1 MTKSLSKETTC
12 CFNRASPSNK
22 DGFELSSDCGPAMT
36 DNFIAFF
43 YRERLL
49 VAVVSMLIVASGILA
64 LARLNVDAF
73 PDVTPVQVEIDTDAQ
88 GLAPQEVEQLIT
100 FPIENVM
107 NGLSGVVRV
116 LSISKFGLSVV
127 TVYFRDD
134 IDIYFAR
141 QQVFEQLSLAKDR
154 IPAGFEPTMGPITT
168 GTGQIYLY
176 EIVGR
181 GKSNQELRTIQ
192 DWIVKL
198 QLRTVSGVAD
208 VLSFGGE
215 VKQYQVIVDQQ
226 ALVNYNIP
234 LKQLFSTIQANNQNT
249 GANFIEH
256 GDDQYIVRGLG
267 LVKDVEDIKNMVL
280 DSRSGTPIRVSD
292 VARVEIGNEIR
303 QGAVTQDG
311 RGEVVTGIVLKRI
324 NENTKQVIERIKE
337 KVAEINKALPEGVS
351 IVDYYDQSE
360 LVDNSIHTVVESL
373 IEGEALVLV
382 ILVLLLGDFRSS
394 LITAAAIPFCML
406 VAFILMWYSGLSA
419 NLTSLGGLAI
429 SIGMMVDATVVMVE
443 NIYRHL
449 EEHSEHSTREAILV
463 AAQEI
468 GRPMFFAILIII
480 AVFLPVFT
488 LQGIEGKLFKPLA
501 YAVTFSMIGSMLM
514 ALCIA
519 PMLCALWLRLKK
531 GEVRTN
537 PIIGFFKAIY
547 VPVLKWT
554 IDHRYVTLLVAAALI
569 AWSVAEGFILGS
581 EFLPTI
587 DEGNMLVRAT
597 MPASISLSRAIE
609 VSSQIEKSLREFPE
623 VETVV
628 AKIGRAELGGDPES
642 VSNDELY
649 VRLKRKGE
657 WTTATTK
664 DELVD
669 AMRQRV
675 EGFPGVRF
683 NFSQVIQTRNDELIS
698 GINAQIA
705 VKVFGEDQDTLRK
718 LAEGI
723 RDAISRVG
731 GVEDLAVEQSAGEEH
746 LEIVLDR
753 DKLARYG
760 LNITDVL
767 DVAKIAIGGDE
778 ATDVL
783 EGQRRF
789 AIFVRLN
796 ETFRNQVEKLNDIL
810 VAAPVGGR
818 IPLGQL
824 ATFRLSTGDSVV
836 SRENSLRRVVVMCN
850 VKGRDIGSF
859 VHEAQAIV
867 ARDVQTPPGYFI
879 TWGGQFENEQQ
890 AVRRLLIAIPISLLL
905 VFVLIYAC
913 FNSLR
918 NTLTIIFNI
927 PIALVGSTTFLLISG
942 FPLSVP
948 AIVGF
953 IAVFGIAVQN
963 GMVMVSYINKLR
975 NLGMDLHDAV
985 ITGASVRLRAELLS
999 ALIGSIS
1006 LIPFIIS
1013 SGTGAEIEKPLAIV
1027 VVGGLVT
1034 RPIKIVILPMVYEW
1048 VERRAARRAESA
1060 TE

>member
-1 MTKSLSKETTC
+1 
-12 CFNRASPSNK
+12 
-22 DGFELSSDCGPAMT
+22 MT

-49 VAVVSMLIVASGILA
+49 VVVVSLLIMAGGILA
-64 LARLNVDAF
+64 LSRLNVDAF
-73 PDVTPVQVEIDTDAQ
+73 PDVTPVQVEIDTEGQ

-107 NGLSGVVRV
+107 NGIPGVVRV
-116 LSISKFGLSVV
+116 QSISKFGLSVV

-134 IDIYFAR
+134 VDVYFAR
-141 QQVFEQLSLAKDR
+141 QQVFERLSLAKDR
-154 IPAGFEPTMGPITT
+154 IPAGFEPGMGPITT
-168 GTGQIYLY
+168 GTGQVYLY
-176 EIVGR
+176 QIVGR
-181 GKSNQELRTIQ
+181 GKSTQDLRTIQ

-198 QLRTVSGVAD
+198 QLRTVPGVAD
-208 VLSFGGE
+208 VLSFGGD
-215 VKQYQVIVDQQ
+215 VKQYHVIVDQQ

-234 LKQLFSTIQANNQNT
+234 IKSLFEAIQNNNQNT

-256 GDDQYIVRGLG
+256 GDEQYVVRGLG
-267 LVKDVEDIKNMVL
+267 LVKDIEDIKNIVL
-280 DSRSGTPIRVSD
+280 ESRGGSPIRVGD
-292 VARVEIGNEIR
+292 VAQVEVGNELR
-303 QGAVTQDG
+303 QGAVTKDG
-311 RGEVVTGIVLKRI
+311 QGEVVTGIVLKRI
-324 NENTKQVIERIKE
+324 NENTKEVIERIKE
-337 KVAEINKALPEGVS
+337 KVVEINKALPEGVS

-360 LVDNSIHTVVESL
+360 LVDNSIHTVVKSL
-373 IEGEALVLV
+373 IEGEVLVLL
-382 ILVLLLGDFRSS
+382 ILLLLLGDFRGS

-449 EEHSEHSTREAILV
+449 EEHREHSMREAILV

-468 GRPMFFAILIII
+468 GRPMFFAILIVI

-488 LQGIEGKLFKPLA
+488 LQGVEGKLFKPLA

-519 PMLCALWLRLKK
+519 PMLCALWLKLKK

-537 PIIGFFKAIY
+537 PIIGFFKGIY

-554 IDHRYVTLLVAAALI
+554 IAHRYLTLILAGLLLV
-569 AWSVAEGFILGS
+569 WSVADVFILGS

-597 MPASISLSRAIE
+597 MPASISLPRAIE
-609 VSSQIEKSLREFPE
+609 ISTQIEKSLREFPE
-623 VETVV
+623 VETIV

-642 VSNDELY
+642 VSNDEMY
-649 VRLKRKGE
+649 VRLKPKE
-657 WTTATTK
+657 QWTTAKTK

-669 AMRQRV
+669 AMRRRV
-675 EGFPGVRF
+675 EGFPGVEF
-683 NFSQVIQTRNDELIS
+683 NFSQVIQTRNDELLS

-705 VKVFGEDQDTLRK
+705 VKVFGEDRDTLAK
-718 LAEGI
+718 VAEGI
-723 RDAISRVG
+723 REAMSHVRG
-731 GVEDLAVEQSAGEEH
+731 AKDLAVEQVAGEEH
-746 LEIVLDR
+746 LEIALDR

-760 LNITDVL
+760 LNIADVL
-767 DVAKIAIGGDE
+767 EVAKIAIGGDE

-783 EGQRRF
+783 EGQRHF
-789 AIFVRLN
+789 AIFVRLKADY
-796 ETFRNQVEKLNDIL
+796 RNQVEKLNDIL
-810 VAAPVGGR
+810 IAAPVGGS

-824 ATFRLSTGDSVV
+824 ATFRLSSGDAVV
-836 SRENSLRRVVVMCN
+836 SRENALRRVVVKCN
-850 VKGRDIGSF
+850 VTGRDIGGF
-859 VHEAQAIV
+859 VRDAQAAV
-867 ARDVQTPPGYFI
+867 AAHVKTPPGYFI
-879 TWGGQFENEQQ
+879 TWGGQFENAQQ
-890 AVRRLLIAIPISLLL
+890 ATRRLLIAIPISLLL

-913 FNSLR
+913 FSSLR

-975 NLGMDLHDAV
+975 AKGMELEEAV

-1034 RPIKIVILPMVYEW
+1034 RPIKIVMLPMVYEW
-1048 VERRAARRAESA
+1048 VERRAERRAARREA
-1060 TE
+1060 TL

>member
-1 MTKSLSKETTC
+1 
-12 CFNRASPSNK
+12 
-22 DGFELSSDCGPAMT
+22 MT

-49 VAVVSMLIVASGILA
+49 VAVVSMLIMAGGILA
-64 LARLNVDAF
+64 LRRLNVDAF
-73 PDVTPVQVEIDTDAQ
+73 PDVTPVQVEIDTDSQ

-100 FPIENVM
+100 FPIENEM
-107 NGLSGVVRV
+107 NGISGVTRV
-116 LSISKFGLSVV
+116 ESISKFGLSVV
-127 TVYFRDD
+127 TVYFSDD
-134 IDIYFAR
+134 TDIYFAR
-141 QQVFEQLSLAKDR
+141 QQVFERLSDAKAH
-154 IPAGFEPTMGPITT
+154 IPAGFEPQMGPITT

-176 EIVGR
+176 QIVGR
-181 GKSNQELRTIQ
+181 GKSNQELRTLQ
-192 DWIVKL
+192 DWVIKL
-198 QLRTVSGVAD
+198 QLRTVPGVAD
-208 VLSFGGE
+208 VLDFGGD
-215 VKQYQVIVDQQ
+215 VKQYHVIVDQP

-234 LKQLFSTIQANNQNT
+234 LKSLFEAIQNNNQNT

-256 GDDQYIVRGLG
+256 GDEQYVVRGIG
-267 LVKDVEDIKNMVL
+267 LVKDVADIKNIVL
-280 DSRSGTPIRVSD
+280 DSRGGTPIRVGD
-292 VARVEIGNEIR
+292 VAKVEIGSELR
-303 QGAVTQDG
+303 QGSVTKDG
-311 RGEVVTGIVLKRI
+311 QGEVVTGIVLKRI

-337 KVAEINKALPEGVS
+337 KVAEINRALPEGVQ
-351 IVDYYDQSE
+351 IVDFYDQAE

-373 IEGEALVLV
+373 IEGEALVLL
-382 ILVLLLGDFRSS
+382 ILLLLLGDFRSS

-419 NLTSLGGLAI
+419 NLMSLGGLAI

-449 EEHSEHSTREAILV
+449 EEHREHSTREAILV

-468 GRPMFFAILIII
+468 GRPMFFAILIVI

-501 YAVTFSMIGSMLM
+501 YAVTFAMIGSMLM

-531 GEVRTN
+531 GKVRTN
-537 PIIGFFKAIY
+537 PIIGFFKGIY
-547 VPVLKWT
+547 VPVLKWA
-554 IDHRYVTLLVAAALI
+554 IRHRYIALTIALALLV
-569 AWSVAEGFILGS
+569 WTGVDFYILGS

-597 MPASISLSRAIE
+597 MPASISLTRAMD
-609 VSSQIEKSLREFPE
+609 VSSQIEKKLREFPE

-628 AKIGRAELGGDPES
+628 AKIGRADLGGDPES

-649 VRLKRKGE
+649 VRLKPKSQ
-657 WTTATTK
+657 WTTAKTK

-669 AMRQRV
+669 AMRHRV
-675 EGFPGVRF
+675 EGFPGVQF

-705 VKVFGEDQDTLRK
+705 VKIFGEDQETLHK
-718 LAEGI
+718 VGEEI
-723 RDAISRVG
+723 RDAMSHAR
-731 GVEDLAVEQSAGEEH
+731 GVEDLAVEQVAGEEH
-746 LEIVLDR
+746 LEIELDR
-753 DKLARYG
+753 DKIARYG
-760 LNITDVL
+760 LNIADVL
-767 DVAKIAIGGDE
+767 EVAKIAIGGDD

-789 AIFVRLN
+789 AIFVRLK
-796 ETFRNQVEKLNDIL
+796 EDYRNQVEKLNDIL
-810 VAAPVGGR
+810 ISAPVGGR
-818 IPLGQL
+818 IPLGQV
-824 ATFRLSTGDSVV
+824 ATLKLSSGASVID
-836 SRENSLRRVVVMCN
+836 RENSLRRVVVKCN
-850 VKGRDIGSF
+850 VKGRDIGGF
-859 VHEAQAIV
+859 VHDAQALV
-867 ARDVQTPPGYFI
+867 AAQVKLPPGYFI
-879 TWGGQFENEQQ
+879 TWGGQFENAQQ
-890 AVRRLLIAIPISLLL
+890 AVRRLLIAIPIALLL

-913 FNSLR
+913 FGSLR

-927 PIALVGSTTFLLISG
+927 PIAMVGSTAFLLISG

-975 NLGMDLHDAV
+975 NRGLELHEAV
-985 ITGASVRLRAELLS
+985 ITGATVRLRAELLS

-1048 VERRAARRAESA
+1048 VERRAARRTAA
-1060 TE
+1060 TVP

>member
-1 MTKSLSKETTC
+1 
-12 CFNRASPSNK
+12 
-22 DGFELSSDCGPAMT
+22 MT

-43 YRERLL
+43 YRERLVVT
-49 VAVVSMLIVASGILA
+49 VASILIVAGGIFA
-64 LARLNVDAF
+64 LYKLNVDAF
-73 PDVTPVQVEIDTDAQ
+73 PDVTPVQVEIDTEAE
-88 GLAPQEVEQLIT
+88 GLAPQEVEQLVT

-107 NGLSGVVRV
+107 NGIPGVTRV
-116 LSISKFGLSVV
+116 ESISKFGLSVV

-134 IDIYFAR
+134 VDIYFAR
-141 QQVFEQLSLAKDR
+141 QQVFERLSIAKDDLPSG
-154 IPAGFEPTMGPITT
+154 IEPTMGPITT

-176 EIVGR
+176 QITGQ

-192 DWIVKL
+192 DWIIKL
-198 QLRTVSGVAD
+198 QLRTVPGVAD
-208 VLSFGGE
+208 VLDFGGD

-234 LKQLFSTIQANNQNT
+234 LKSLFDAVQNNNQNT

-256 GDDQYIVRGLG
+256 GDQQYVVRGIG
-267 LVKDVEDIKNMVL
+267 LVKDVEDIKNIVL
-280 DSRSGTPIRVSD
+280 DSRGGTPIRVGN
-292 VARVEIGNEIR
+292 VAKVEIGNELR
-303 QGAVTQDG
+303 QGAATKDG
-311 RGEVVTGIVLKRI
+311 QGEVVTGIVLKGI
-324 NENTKQVIERIKE
+324 NENTKQVIDRINA
-337 KVAEINKALPEGVS
+337 KVAEINKSLPEGVKV
-351 IVDYYDQSE
+351 VDFYDQSD
-360 LVDNSIHTVVESL
+360 LIDHSVRTVVKSL
-373 IEGEALVLV
+373 IEGEVLVLI
-382 ILVLLLGDFRSS
+382 ILLLLLGDFRGS

-449 EEHSEHSTREAILV
+449 EEHREHSMREAILV

-468 GRPMFFAILIII
+468 GRPMFFAILIVI

-514 ALCIA
+514 ALCVA
-519 PMLCALWLRLKK
+519 PMLCAMWLRLKK
-531 GEVRTN
+531 GEPRQN
-537 PIIGFFKAIY
+537 PIVRFFKAIY

-554 IDHRYVTLLVAAALI
+554 MVHRYITVLI
-569 AWSVAEGFILGS
+569 AVLLIGWSVADVYLLGS

-587 DEGNMLVRAT
+587 DEGNLLVRAT
-597 MPASISLSRAIE
+597 MPASISLTRAVEI
-609 VSSQIEKSLREFPE
+609 SAQIEKSLKEFPE

-649 VRLKRKGE
+649 VRLKPKEE
-657 WTTATTK
+657 WTTAKTK
-664 DELVD
+664 DDLVE
-669 AMRQRV
+669 AMRKKV
-675 EGFPGVRF
+675 EGLPGVEF

-705 VKVFGEDQDTLRK
+705 VKVFGEDQDSLLK
-718 LAEGI
+718 LAEQV
-723 RDAISRVG
+723 RDAMAHIR
-731 GVEDLAVEQSAGEEH
+731 GVKDLAVEQVGGEQH
-746 LEIVLDR
+746 LEVALNR
-753 DKLARYG
+753 SELARYG
-760 LNITDVL
+760 LNVSDVL
-767 DVAKIAIGGDE
+767 EAAKIAIGGDE
-778 ATDVL
+778 ATQVL

-796 ETFRNQVEKLNDIL
+796 EDYRNQVEKLGNIL
-810 VAAPVGGR
+810 IAAPVGGR
-818 IPLGQL
+818 VPLGQL
-824 ATFRLSTGDSVV
+824 ATFKLSSGDAVI
-836 SRENSLRRVVVMCN
+836 SRENALRRVVVKCN
-850 VKGRDIGSF
+850 VTDRDIGGF
-859 VHEAQAIV
+859 VKDAQASV
-867 ARDVQTPPGYFI
+867 NQQVKMPPGYFI
-879 TWGGQFENEQQ
+879 TWGGQFQNAQE
-890 AVRRLLIAIPISLLL
+890 ADRRLAIAIPIALVL

-913 FNSLR
+913 FGSLR

-927 PIALVGSTTFLLISG
+927 PIAMVGSTFFLLISG

-948 AIVGF
+948 ALVGF

-975 NLGMDLHDAV
+975 KGGMELREAV
-985 ITGASVRLRAELLS
+985 IEGASVRLRAELLS

-1013 SGTGAEIEKPLAIV
+1013 TGTGAEIEKPLAIV

-1048 VERRAARRAESA
+1048 IESIVDRRATRRATESDEVA
-1060 TE
+1060 DELSD

>member
-1 MTKSLSKETTC
+1 
-12 CFNRASPSNK
+12 
-22 DGFELSSDCGPAMT
+22 MT

-49 VAVVSMLIVASGILA
+49 VAVVSMLIMAGGILA
-64 LARLNVDAF
+64 LSRLNVDAF
-73 PDVTPVQVEIDTDAQ
+73 PDVTPVQVEIDTEGQ

-107 NGLSGVVRV
+107 NGIPGVVRV
-116 LSISKFGLSVV
+116 QSISKFGLSVV
-127 TVYFRDD
+127 TVFFREDVD
-134 IDIYFAR
+134 VYFAR
-141 QQVFEQLSLAKDR
+141 QQVFERLSLAKDR
-154 IPAGFEPTMGPITT
+154 IPAGFEPGMGPITT
-168 GTGQIYLY
+168 GTGQVYLY
-176 EIVGR
+176 QIVGR
-181 GKSNQELRTIQ
+181 GKSTQELRTIQ

-198 QLRTVSGVAD
+198 QLRTVPGVAD
-208 VLSFGGE
+208 VLSFGGD
-215 VKQYQVIVDQQ
+215 VKQYHVVVDQQ

-234 LKQLFSTIQANNQNT
+234 IKSLFEAIQNNNQNT

-256 GDDQYIVRGLG
+256 GDEQYVVRGLG
-267 LVKDVEDIKNMVL
+267 LVKDIEDIKNIVL
-280 DSRSGTPIRVSD
+280 ESRGGSPIRVSD
-292 VARVEIGNEIR
+292 VAQVEVGNELR
-303 QGAVTQDG
+303 QGAVTKDG
-311 RGEVVTGIVLKRI
+311 QGEVVTGIVLKRI

-337 KVAEINKALPEGVS
+337 KVVEINKALPEGVTV
-351 IVDYYDQSE
+351 VDYYDQSE
-360 LVDNSIHTVVESL
+360 LVDNSIHTVVKSL
-373 IEGEALVLV
+373 IEGEVLVLL
-382 ILVLLLGDFRSS
+382 ILLLLLGDFRGT

-449 EEHSEHSTREAILV
+449 EEHREHSMREAILV

-468 GRPMFFAILIII
+468 GRPMFFAILIVI

-488 LQGIEGKLFKPLA
+488 LQGVEGKLFKPLA

-519 PMLCALWLRLKK
+519 PMLCALWLKLKQ

-537 PIIGFFKAIY
+537 PIIGFFKGIY

-554 IDHRYVTLLVAAALI
+554 IAHRYLTLLLAALLLV
-569 AWSVAEGFILGS
+569 WSVADVFILGS

-597 MPASISLSRAIE
+597 MPASISLPRAIE
-609 VSSQIEKSLREFPE
+609 VSTQIEKSLREFPE

-642 VSNDELY
+642 VSNDEMY
-649 VRLKRKGE
+649 VRLKPKE
-657 WTTATTK
+657 QWTTAKTK

-669 AMRQRV
+669 AMRRRV
-675 EGFPGVRF
+675 EGFPGVEF
-683 NFSQVIQTRNDELIS
+683 NFSQVIQTRNDELLS

-705 VKVFGEDQDTLRK
+705 VKVFGEDRDALATV
-718 LAEGI
+718 AEGI
-723 RDAISRVG
+723 REAMSHVRG
-731 GVEDLAVEQSAGEEH
+731 AKDLAVEQVAGEEH
-746 LEIVLDR
+746 LEISLDR

-760 LNITDVL
+760 LNIADVL
-767 DVAKIAIGGDE
+767 EVAKIAIGGDE

-783 EGQRRF
+783 EGQRHF
-789 AIFVRLN
+789 AIFVRLKADY
-796 ETFRNQVEKLNDIL
+796 RNQVEKLNDIL
-810 VAAPVGGR
+810 IAAPVGGSV
-818 IPLGQL
+818 PLGQL
-824 ATFRLSTGDSVV
+824 ATFRLSSGDAVV
-836 SRENSLRRVVVMCN
+836 SRENALRRVVVKCN
-850 VKGRDIGSF
+850 VTGRDIGGF
-859 VHEAQAIV
+859 VHDAQAAV
-867 ARDVQTPPGYFI
+867 ATQVKTPPGNFI
-879 TWGGQFENEQQ
+879 TWGGQFENAQQ
-890 AVRRLLIAIPISLLL
+890 ATRRLLIAIPISLLL

-913 FNSLR
+913 FSSLR
-918 NTLTIIFNI
+918 NTLTIIINI

-975 NLGMDLHDAV
+975 AKGMELHDAV

-1034 RPIKIVILPMVYEW
+1034 RPIKIVMLPMVYEW
-1048 VERRAARRAESA
+1048 VERRAERRAARRAEA
-1060 TE
+1060 IPA

>member
-1 MTKSLSKETTC
+1 
-12 CFNRASPSNK
+12 
-22 DGFELSSDCGPAMT
+22 MT

-49 VAVVSMLIVASGILA
+49 VAVVSMLIVAGGILA

-73 PDVTPVQVEIDTDAQ
+73 PDVTPVQVEIDTDAE

-176 EIVGR
+176 EVVGP

-198 QLRTVSGVAD
+198 QLRTVPGVAD
-208 VLSFGGE
+208 VLSFGGD

-234 LKQLFSTIQANNQNT
+234 LKTLFDTIQANNQNT

-267 LVKDVEDIKNMVL
+267 LVKDVEDIKNIVL

-303 QGAVTQDG
+303 QGAVTKDG
-311 RGEVVTGIVLKRI
+311 NGEVVTGIVLKRI
-324 NENTKQVIERIKE
+324 NENTKQVIQRIKE
-337 KVAEINKALPEGVS
+337 KVVQINKALPEGVS

-360 LVDNSIHTVVESL
+360 LVDNSVHTVVESL
-373 IEGEALVLV
+373 IEGEALVLL

-394 LITAAAIPFCML
+394 FITAAAIPFCML

-419 NLTSLGGLAI
+419 NLMSLGGLAI

-501 YAVTFSMIGSMLM
+501 YAVTFSMIGSMAM

-531 GEVRTN
+531 GKVRTN
-537 PIIGFFKAIY
+537 PIIGFFKGIY
-547 VPVLKWT
+547 VPVLEWT
-554 IDHRYVTLLVAAALI
+554 IEHRLITILI
-569 AWSVAEGFILGS
+569 AVLLIGWSVAEGFILGS

-597 MPASISLSRAIE
+597 MPASISLNRAIE
-609 VSSQIEKSLREFPE
+609 VSSQIEKSIREFPE

-649 VRLKRKGE
+649 VRLKRKE
-657 WTTATTK
+657 QWTTAKTK
-664 DELVD
+664 DELID

-705 VKVFGEDQDTLRK
+705 VKIFGEDEDALRK
-718 LAEGI
+718 VAEEI
-723 RDAISRVG
+723 RDAMSKVR
-731 GVEDLAVEQSAGEEH
+731 GVEDLAVEQSEGEEH
-746 LEIVLDR
+746 LEIALDR

-760 LNITDVL
+760 LNIQDVL
-767 DVAKIAIGGDE
+767 DVAKIAIGGDSP
-778 ATDVL
+778 TDVL
-783 EGQRRF
+783 QGQRRF
-789 AIFVRLN
+789 AIFVRLSQN
-796 ETFRNQVEKLNDIL
+796 FRDQVEKLNDIL
-810 VAAPVGGR
+810 VATPVGGR

-824 ATFRLSTGDSVV
+824 ATFKLSTGDSVV
-836 SRENSLRRVVVMCN
+836 SREDSLRRIVVMCN
-850 VKGRDIGSF
+850 VKGRDIGGF
-859 VHEAQAIV
+859 VHDAQAVV
-867 ARDVQTPPGYFI
+867 AGDVQTPPGYFI

-927 PIALVGSTTFLLISG
+927 PLALVGSTTFLLISG

-975 NLGMDLHDAV
+975 SMGMDLHDAV
-985 ITGASVRLRAELLS
+985 VTGASVRLRAELLS

-1034 RPIKIVILPMVYEW
+1034 RPLKIVVLPMVYEW
-1048 VERRAARRAESA
+1048 VERRAERRAAREAEAVS
-1060 TE
+1060 E

>member
-1 MTKSLSKETTC
+1 
-12 CFNRASPSNK
+12 
-22 DGFELSSDCGPAMT
+22 MT

-49 VAVVSMLIVASGILA
+49 VAVVSMLITAGGILA
-64 LARLNVDAF
+64 LLRLNVDAF
-73 PDVTPVQVEIDTDAQ
+73 PDVTPVQVEIDTEAE

-107 NGLSGVVRV
+107 NGIPGVVRV
-116 LSISKFGLSVV
+116 QSISKFGLSVV

-141 QQVFEQLSLAKDR
+141 QQVFERLSLAKDR
-154 IPAGFEPTMGPITT
+154 IPAGFEPGMGPITT
-168 GTGQIYLY
+168 GTGQVYLY
-176 EIVGR
+176 QIVGN
-181 GKSNQELRTIQ
+181 GKSTQELRTIQ

-198 QLRTVSGVAD
+198 QLRTVPGVAD
-208 VLSFGGE
+208 VLSFGGD

-226 ALVNYNIP
+226 ALVNYSIP
-234 LKQLFSTIQANNQNT
+234 LKSLFEAIQNNNQNT

-256 GDDQYIVRGLG
+256 GDQQYVVRGLG
-267 LVKDVEDIKNMVL
+267 LIKDIEDIKNIVL
-280 DSRSGTPIRVSD
+280 DSRGGTPIRVSD
-292 VARVEIGNEIR
+292 VAQVQIGNELR
-303 QGAVTQDG
+303 QGAVTKDG
-311 RGEVVTGIVLKRI
+311 QGEVVTGIVLKRI

-337 KVAEINKALPEGVS
+337 KVVEINHALPEGVS

-360 LVDNSIHTVVESL
+360 LVDNSVHTVVESL
-373 IEGEALVLV
+373 IEGEVLVLI
-382 ILVLLLGDFRSS
+382 ILLLLLGDFRGS

-449 EEHSEHSTREAILV
+449 EEHREHSMREAILV

-468 GRPMFFAILIII
+468 GRPMFFAILIVI

-488 LQGIEGKLFKPLA
+488 LQGVEGKLFKPLA

-519 PMLCALWLRLKK
+519 PMLCALWLKLKK

-537 PIIGFFKAIY
+537 PIVRLIKGLY

-554 IDHRYVTLLVAAALI
+554 IAHRYLTLILAALLL
-569 AWSVAEGFILGS
+569 AWSVADVFILGS

-597 MPASISLSRAIE
+597 MPASISLPRAIE
-609 VSSQIEKSLREFPE
+609 ISSQIEKSLREFPE

-642 VSNDELY
+642 VSNDEIY
-649 VRLKRKGE
+649 VRLKPKE
-657 WTTATTK
+657 QWTTAKTK

-669 AMRQRV
+669 AMRRRV
-675 EGFPGVRF
+675 EGFPGIEF
-683 NFSQVIQTRNDELIS
+683 NFSQVIQTRNDELLS

-705 VKVFGEDQDTLRK
+705 VKVFGEDQETLVK
-718 LAEGI
+718 LADGI
-723 RDAISRVG
+723 RDAMSHVR
-731 GVEDLAVEQSAGEEH
+731 GVKDLAVEQVEGEEH
-746 LEIVLDR
+746 LEISLDR

-760 LNITDVL
+760 LNVADVL
-767 DVAKIAIGGDE
+767 EVAKIAIGGDE

-783 EGQRRF
+783 EGQRHF
-789 AIFVRLN
+789 AVFVRLN
-796 ETFRNQVEKLNDIL
+796 AEYRNQVEKLNDIL
-810 VAAPVGGR
+810 VAAPVGGK

-824 ATFRLSTGDSVV
+824 GTFRLSSGDSVV
-836 SRENSLRRVVVMCN
+836 SRENALRRIVVKCN
-850 VKGRDIGSF
+850 VTGRDIGGF
-859 VHEAQAIV
+859 VHDAQALV
-867 ARDVQTPPGYFI
+867 ATQVKTPPGYFV
-879 TWGGQFENEQQ
+879 TWGGQFENAQQ
-890 AVRRLLIAIPISLLL
+890 ATRRLLIAIPISLLL
-905 VFVLIYAC
+905 VFILIYTC

-975 NLGMDLHDAV
+975 HKGMGLQDAV

-1034 RPIKIVILPMVYEW
+1034 RPIKIVMLPMVYEW
-1048 VERRAARRAESA
+1048 VESRAARRASRKVEEDA
-1060 TE
+1060 EETLDEI

>member
-1 MTKSLSKETTC
+1 
-12 CFNRASPSNK
+12 
-22 DGFELSSDCGPAMT
+22 MT
-36 DNFIAFF
+36 DKLIAFF

-49 VAVVSMLIVASGILA
+49 VVIFTMLVTAGGILA
-64 LARLNVDAF
+64 LNRLNVDAF
-73 PDVTPVQVEIDTDAQ
+73 PDVTPVQVEVDTDAQ

-100 FPIENVM
+100 FPVENVM
-107 NGLSGVVRV
+107 NGIPGVVRV
-116 LSISKFGLSVV
+116 QSESKFGLSVV
-127 TVYFRDD
+127 TVYFSDD
-134 IDIYFAR
+134 TDIYFAR
-141 QQVFEQLSLAKDR
+141 QQVFERLSSAKDS
-154 IPAGFEPTMGPITT
+154 IPAGFDPEMGPITT

-176 EIVGR
+176 QIVGR

-192 DWIVKL
+192 DWIIKL
-198 QLRTVSGVAD
+198 QLRTVPGVAD
-208 VLSFGGE
+208 VLSFGGD
-215 VKQYQVIVDQQ
+215 VKQYQVVVDQQ

-234 LKQLFSTIQANNQNT
+234 LKTLFEAIQNNNQNA

-256 GDDQYIVRGLG
+256 GDEQYVVRGLG
-267 LVKDVEDIKNMVL
+267 LVKDIGDIQNIVL
-280 DSRSGTPIRVSD
+280 DSRGGSPIRVAD
-292 VARVEIGNEIR
+292 VATVEVGNEIR
-303 QGAVTQDG
+303 QGAVTRDG
-311 RGEVVTGIVLKRI
+311 QGEVVTGIVLKRI

-337 KVAEINKALPEGVS
+337 KVAEINRSLPEGVTV
-351 IVDYYDQSE
+351 VDYYDQAE

-373 IEGEALVLV
+373 IEGEALVLL
-382 ILVLLLGDFRSS
+382 ILLLLLGDFRGS
-394 LITAAAIPFCML
+394 LITAAAIPFCMM
-406 VAFILMWYSGLSA
+406 VAFILMWYAGVSA

-449 EEHSEHSTREAILV
+449 EEHREHSMREAILV

-468 GRPMFFAILIII
+468 GRPMSFAILIVI
-480 AVFLPVFT
+480 AVFMPVFA

-501 YAVTFSMIGSMLM
+501 YAVTFSMIGSMIM

-519 PMLCALWLRLKK
+519 PMMCSLLLRLKT

-537 PIIGFFKAIY
+537 PIIRFFKGIY

-554 IDHRYVTLLVAAALI
+554 IAHRYLTLILAGALL
-569 AWSVAEGFILGS
+569 AWSVADVFIIGS

-597 MPASISLSRAIE
+597 MPASISLTRAIE
-609 VSSQIEKSLREFPE
+609 ISSQIEKSLKEFPE

-642 VSNDELY
+642 VSNDEIY
-649 VRLKRKGE
+649 VRLKPKKQ
-657 WTTATTK
+657 WTTAGTK

-669 AMRQRV
+669 AMRRRV
-675 EGFPGVRF
+675 AGFPGVEF

-705 VKVFGEDQDTLRK
+705 VKIFGEDQEVLRQI
-718 LAEGI
+718 AEQV
-723 RDAISRVG
+723 RDAMSHVRG
-731 GVEDLAVEQSAGEEH
+731 GKDLAVEQVAGEEH
-746 LEIVLDR
+746 LEIALDR

-767 DVAKIAIGGDE
+767 EVAKIAIGGDE

-783 EGQRRF
+783 EGQRHF
-789 AIFVRLN
+789 AIFVRLREN
-796 ETFRNQVEKLNDIL
+796 YRNQVEKLSDIL

-818 IPLGQL
+818 VPLGEL
-824 ATFRLSTGDSVV
+824 ATFRLSSGDAVV
-836 SRENSLRRVVVMCN
+836 SREDALRRVVVMCN
-850 VKGRDIGSF
+850 VTGRDIGSF
-859 VHEAQAIV
+859 VHDAQGAV
-867 ARDVQTPPGYFI
+867 ASQVKTPPGYFI

-890 AVRRLLIAIPISLLL
+890 AVRRLLIAIPVSLLL

-975 NLGMDLHDAV
+975 GGGMELHDAV

-1048 VERRAARRAESA
+1048 VERRAAQRAERRAALSDESPTDETDEADEA
-1060 TE
+1060 TV

>member
-1 MTKSLSKETTC
+1 
-12 CFNRASPSNK
+12 
-22 DGFELSSDCGPAMT
+22 MT

-49 VAVVSMLIVASGILA
+49 VAVTSMLIVAGGVLA
-64 LARLNVDAF
+64 LNRLNVDAF
-73 PDVTPVQVEIDTDAQ
+73 PDVTPVQVEIDTEAQ

-100 FPIENVM
+100 FPIENEM
-107 NGLSGVVRV
+107 SGISGVVRV
-116 LSISKFGLSVV
+116 ESQSKFGLSVV
-127 TVYFRDD
+127 TVFFTDD
-134 IDIYFAR
+134 TDLYFAR
-141 QQVFEQLSLAKDR
+141 QQVFERLSSAKDH

-176 EIVGR
+176 QIVGK

-192 DWIVKL
+192 DWVIKL
-198 QLRTVSGVAD
+198 QLRTVPGVAD
-208 VLSFGGE
+208 VLSFGGD
-215 VKQYQVIVDQQ
+215 VKQYQVIADQQ
-226 ALVNYNIP
+226 ALVNYNIT
-234 LKQLFSTIQANNQNT
+234 LKSLFQAIQNNNQNT

-256 GDDQYIVRGLG
+256 GDEQYVVRGLG
-267 LVKDVEDIKNMVL
+267 LVKDIEDIKNIVL
-280 DSRSGTPIRVSD
+280 ESRGGSPIRVSD
-292 VARVEIGNEIR
+292 VAQVQVGNELR
-303 QGAVTQDG
+303 QGAVTKDG
-311 RGEVVTGIVLKRI
+311 QGEVVTGIVLKRI

-337 KVAEINKALPEGVS
+337 KVVEINKALPEGVT

-360 LVDNSIHTVVESL
+360 LVDNSIRTVVKSL
-373 IEGEALVLV
+373 IEGEVLVLL
-382 ILVLLLGDFRSS
+382 ILLLLLGDLRGS

-449 EEHSEHSTREAILV
+449 EEHREHSMREAILV

-488 LQGIEGKLFKPLA
+488 LQGVEGKLFKPLA
-501 YAVTFSMIGSMLM
+501 YAVTFSMIGSVLM

-519 PMLCALWLRLKK
+519 PLLCALWLRLRK
-531 GEVRTN
+531 GPVRTN
-537 PIIGFFKAIY
+537 PIIGFFKGIY
-547 VPVLKWT
+547 VPVLKWAIRHHYLALT
-554 IDHRYVTLLVAAALI
+554 FAALLLV
-569 AWSVAEGFILGS
+569 WSVTDVFILGS

-597 MPASISLSRAIE
+597 MPASISLSRAAE
-609 VSSQIEKSLREFPE
+609 VSSQIEKTLREFPE

-649 VRLKRKGE
+649 VRLKPKSQ
-657 WTTATTK
+657 WTTAKTK

-669 AMRQRV
+669 AMRRRV
-675 EGFPGVRF
+675 EGFPGVKF

-705 VKVFGEDQDTLRK
+705 VKIFGEDEEILRK
-718 LAEGI
+718 LGDQI
-723 RDAISRVG
+723 RAAMSHTA

-746 LEIVLDR
+746 LEIDVDR
-753 DKLARYG
+753 DRIARYG
-760 LNITDVL
+760 LNIADVL
-767 DVAKIAIGGDE
+767 EVAKIAIGGDD

-789 AIFVRLN
+789 AIFVRLK
-796 ETFRNQVEKLNDIL
+796 EDYRNQLDKLSDIL
-810 VAAPVGGR
+810 VAAPIGGK

-824 ATFRLSTGDSVV
+824 ATFKLSSGDSVV

-859 VHEAQAIV
+859 VHDAQQAV
-867 ARDVQTPPGYFI
+867 ALQVKTPPGYFV
-879 TWGGQFENEQQ
+879 TWGGQFENAQQ
-890 AVRRLLIAIPISLLL
+890 ATRRLLIAIPIALLL
-905 VFVLIYAC
+905 VFVLIYSC

-948 AIVGF
+948 ALVGF

-975 NLGMDLHDAV
+975 DRGYDLHDAV

-999 ALIGSIS
+999 ALIGAIS
-1006 LIPFIIS
+1006 LIPFIVS

-1048 VERRAARRAESA
+1048 VERRAARRAEA
-1060 TE
+1060 TLA

>member
-1 MTKSLSKETTC
+1 
-12 CFNRASPSNK
+12 
-22 DGFELSSDCGPAMT
+22 MT
-36 DNFIAFF
+36 DNLIAFF

-49 VAVVSMLIVASGILA
+49 VAVVSMLIVAGGILA
-64 LARLNVDAF
+64 LGRLNVDAF
-73 PDVTPVQVEIDTDAQ
+73 PDVTPVQVEIDTEAQ

-107 NGLSGVVRV
+107 NGISGVTRV
-116 LSISKFGLSVV
+116 ESISKFGLSVV
-127 TVYFRDD
+127 VVYFSDD
-134 IDIYFAR
+134 TDIYFAR
-141 QQVFEQLSLAKDR
+141 QQVFERLSDAKGH
-154 IPAGFEPTMGPITT
+154 IPAGFEPQMGPITT

-176 EIVGR
+176 QIVGR

-192 DWIVKL
+192 DWVVKL
-198 QLRTVSGVAD
+198 QLRTVPGVAD
-208 VLSFGGE
+208 VLSFGGD

-226 ALVNYNIP
+226 ALVNYSIP
-234 LKQLFSTIQANNQNT
+234 LKTLFEAIQSNNQNT

-256 GDDQYIVRGLG
+256 GDEQYVVRGLG
-267 LVKDVEDIKNMVL
+267 LVKDIEDIQNIVL
-280 DSRSGTPIRVSD
+280 DSRKGTPIRVSD
-292 VARVEIGNEIR
+292 VAKVEIGNEIR
-303 QGAVTQDG
+303 QGAVTKDG
-311 RGEVVTGIVLKRI
+311 QGEVVTGIVLKRI

-337 KVAEINKALPEGVS
+337 KVVEINKALPEGVS

-360 LVDNSIHTVVESL
+360 LVDNSIRTVVESL
-373 IEGEALVLV
+373 IEGEALVLL

-449 EEHSEHSTREAILV
+449 EEHREHSIRAAILV

-468 GRPMFFAILIII
+468 GRPMFFAILIVI

-531 GEVRTN
+531 GKVRTN
-537 PIIGFFKAIY
+537 PIIGFFKGIY
-547 VPVLKWT
+547 VPVLKWA
-554 IDHRYVTLLVAAALI
+554 IRHRYIALTIAAALI
-569 AWSVAEGFILGS
+569 VWSVADVYILGS

-597 MPASISLSRAIE
+597 MPASISLARAIE
-609 VSSQIEKSLREFPE
+609 ISSQIEKSLREFPE

-649 VRLKRKGE
+649 VRLKPKKQ
-657 WTTATTK
+657 WTTAKTK

-669 AMRQRV
+669 AMRRRV
-675 EGFPGVRF
+675 EGFPGVQF

-705 VKVFGEDQDTLRK
+705 VKIFGEDQEK
-718 LAEGI
+718 LHQVGEQI
-723 RDAISRVG
+723 RDAMSHVR
-731 GVEDLAVEQSAGEEH
+731 GVEDLAVEQVAGEEH
-746 LEIVLDR
+746 LEIELDR
-753 DKLARYG
+753 NKIARYG
-760 LNITDVL
+760 LNIADVL
-767 DVAKIAIGGDE
+767 EVTKIAIGGDE

-789 AIFVRLN
+789 AIFVRLK
-796 ETFRNQVEKLNDIL
+796 EDYRNQVEKLNDIL
-810 VAAPVGGR
+810 ISAPVGGP

-824 ATFRLSTGDSVV
+824 AAFRLSSGDSIV
-836 SRENSLRRVVVMCN
+836 SRENSLRRVVVKCN

-859 VHEAQAIV
+859 VHEAQMLV
-867 ARDVQTPPGYFI
+867 AAQVKTPPGYFI
-879 TWGGQFENEQQ
+879 TWGGQFENAQQ
-890 AVRRLLIAIPISLLL
+890 ATRRLLIAIPISLLL

-927 PIALVGSTTFLLISG
+927 PIALVGSTMFLLISG

-975 NLGMDLHDAV
+975 NQGMELHEAV

-1048 VERRAARRAESA
+1048 VERGAARRAARGAEA
-1060 TE
+1060 TLE

>member
-1 MTKSLSKETTC
+1 
-12 CFNRASPSNK
+12 
-22 DGFELSSDCGPAMT
+22 MT

-49 VAVVSMLIVASGILA
+49 VAVVSVLIMAGGILA
-64 LARLNVDAF
+64 LSRLNVDAF
-73 PDVTPVQVEIDTDAQ
+73 PDVTPVQVEIDTEGQ

-107 NGLSGVVRV
+107 NGIPGVVRV
-116 LSISKFGLSVV
+116 QSISKFGLSVV

-134 IDIYFAR
+134 VDVYFAR
-141 QQVFEQLSLAKDR
+141 QQVFERLSLAKDR
-154 IPAGFEPTMGPITT
+154 IPAGFEPGMGPITT
-168 GTGQIYLY
+168 GTGQVYLY
-176 EIVGR
+176 QIVGQ
-181 GKSNQELRTIQ
+181 GKSIQELRTIQ

-198 QLRTVSGVAD
+198 QLRTVPGVAD
-208 VLSFGGE
+208 VLSFGGD
-215 VKQYQVIVDQQ
+215 VKQYHVTVDQQ
-226 ALVNYNIP
+226 SLVNYNIP
-234 LKQLFSTIQANNQNT
+234 LKTLFEAIQNNNQNT

-256 GDDQYIVRGLG
+256 GDEQYVVRGLG
-267 LVKDVEDIKNMVL
+267 LVKDIEDIKNIVL
-280 DSRSGTPIRVSD
+280 DSRNGTPIRVSD
-292 VARVEIGNEIR
+292 VAQVEVGNELR
-303 QGAVTQDG
+303 QGAVTKDG
-311 RGEVVTGIVLKRI
+311 QGEVVTGIVLKRI

-337 KVAEINKALPEGVS
+337 KVVEINKALPEGVS

-360 LVDNSIHTVVESL
+360 LVDNSIHTVVKSL
-373 IEGEALVLV
+373 IEGEVLVLL
-382 ILVLLLGDFRSS
+382 ILLLLLGDFRGS

-449 EEHSEHSTREAILV
+449 EEHREHSMREAILV

-468 GRPMFFAILIII
+468 GRPMFFAILIVI

-488 LQGIEGKLFKPLA
+488 LQGVEGKLFKPLA

-514 ALCIA
+514 ALCVA
-519 PMLCALWLRLKK
+519 PMLCALWLKLKK

-537 PIIGFFKAIY
+537 PIIAFVKGIY

-554 IDHRYVTLLVAAALI
+554 IAHRYLTLVLAGLLLT
-569 AWSVAEGFILGS
+569 WSVVDVFILGS

-597 MPASISLSRAIE
+597 MPASISLPRAIE
-609 VSSQIEKSLREFPE
+609 VSSQIEKSLRDFPE

-642 VSNDELY
+642 VSNDEMY
-649 VRLKRKGE
+649 VRLKPKAQ
-657 WTTATTK
+657 WTTAKTK

-669 AMRQRV
+669 AMRHRV
-675 EGFPGVRF
+675 ENFPGVEF
-683 NFSQVIQTRNDELIS
+683 NFSQVIQTRNDELLS

-705 VKVFGEDQDTLRK
+705 VKVFGEDQDTLTRV
-718 LAEGI
+718 ADGI
-723 RDAISRVG
+723 REAMSHVR
-731 GVEDLAVEQSAGEEH
+731 GVKDLAVEQVAGEEH
-746 LEIVLDR
+746 LEISLDR
-753 DKLARYG
+753 SKLARYG
-760 LNITDVL
+760 LNIADVL
-767 DVAKIAIGGDE
+767 EVAKIAIGGDE

-783 EGQRRF
+783 EGQRHF
-789 AIFVRLN
+789 AIFVRLKQDY
-796 ETFRNQVEKLNDIL
+796 RNQVEKLNDIL
-810 VAAPVGGR
+810 ISAPVGGSV
-818 IPLGQL
+818 PLGQL
-824 ATFRLSTGDSVV
+824 GTFRLSSGDAVV
-836 SRENSLRRVVVMCN
+836 SREDALRRVVVKCN
-850 VKGRDIGSF
+850 VTERDIGGF
-859 VHEAQAIV
+859 VHDAQAAV
-867 ARDVQTPPGYFI
+867 AAQVKTPPGYFI
-879 TWGGQFENEQQ
+879 TWGGQFENAQQ
-890 AVRRLLIAIPISLLL
+890 ATRRLLIAIPISLLL

-913 FNSLR
+913 FSSLR

-975 NLGMDLHDAV
+975 AKGMELQEAV

-1034 RPIKIVILPMVYEW
+1034 RPIKIVMLPMVYEW
-1048 VERRAARRAESA
+1048 VERRAERRAKRRAETTLS
-1060 TE
+1060 

>member
-1 MTKSLSKETTC
+1 
-12 CFNRASPSNK
+12 
-22 DGFELSSDCGPAMT
+22 MT

-49 VAVVSMLIVASGILA
+49 VAVVSMLIVGGGVLA
-64 LARLNVDAF
+64 LSKLNVDAF
-73 PDVTPVQVEIDTDAQ
+73 PDVTPVQVEIDTEAQ

-107 NGLSGVVRV
+107 NGISGVVRV
-116 LSISKFGLSVV
+116 QSISKFALSVV

-134 IDIYFAR
+134 VDIYFAR
-141 QQVFEQLSLAKDR
+141 QQVFERLSLAKDR
-154 IPAGFEPTMGPITT
+154 IPQGFEPQMGPITT
-168 GTGQIYLY
+168 GTGQIYLFQV
-176 EIVGR
+176 VGR
-181 GKSNQELRTIQ
+181 GRSNQELRTIQ
-192 DWIVKL
+192 DWIIKL
-198 QLRTVSGVAD
+198 QLRTVPGVAD
-208 VLSFGGE
+208 VLSFGGD
-215 VKQYQVIVDQQ
+215 VKQYQVIVNQE
-226 ALVNYNIP
+226 ALVNYHIP
-234 LKQLFSTIQANNQNT
+234 LKAVFDAVQANNQNA

-256 GDDQYIVRGLG
+256 GDSQYIVRGIG
-267 LVKDVEDIKNMVL
+267 LVKDVSDIKNIVL
-280 DSRSGTPIRVSD
+280 DSRKGTPVRVSD
-292 VARVEIGNEIR
+292 VGTVEIGNEIR
-303 QGAVTQDG
+303 QGAVTKDG
-311 RGEVVTGIVLKRI
+311 EGEVVTGIVLKRI
-324 NENTKQVIERIKE
+324 NENTEQVINRIKA

-351 IVDYYDQSE
+351 IVDYYDQGE
-360 LVDNSIHTVVESL
+360 LVDSSVHTVVESL
-373 IEGEALVLV
+373 IEGEALVLL
-382 ILVLLLGDFRSS
+382 ILILLLGDIRSS

-406 VAFILMWYSGLSA
+406 VAFILMWYGGLSA
-419 NLTSLGGLAI
+419 NLSSLGGLAI

-449 EEHSEHSTREAILV
+449 EEHQEKSVREAILV

-468 GRPMFFAILIII
+468 GRPIFFAILVII

-501 YAVTFSMIGSMLM
+501 YAVTFSMIGSMMM
-514 ALCIA
+514 AVCIA
-519 PMLCALWLRLKK
+519 PMMCALWLRLKK
-531 GEVRTN
+531 GDRRPN
-537 PIIGFFKAIY
+537 PIIRFVKGVY
-547 VPVLKWT
+547 VPVLKWAIRNRYAAIT
-554 IDHRYVTLLVAAALI
+554 IAILLIV
-569 AWSVAEGFILGS
+569 WSVADVFILGS

-597 MPASISLSRAIE
+597 MPASISLNRAID
-609 VSSQIEKSLREFPE
+609 VSTQIERAFREFPE

-649 VRLKRKGE
+649 LRLKPKKE
-657 WTTATTK
+657 WTTAKTK
-664 DELVD
+664 DDLVD
-669 AMRQRV
+669 AMRHRV

-705 VKVFGEDQDTLRK
+705 VKVFGENQDTLKR
-718 LAEGI
+718 LTDEIRAAMSGI
-723 RDAISRVG
+723 RGAK
-731 GVEDLAVEQSAGEEH
+731 DLAVEQVAGEEH
-746 LEIVLDR
+746 LEIALDR
-753 DKLARYG
+753 DRIARYG
-760 LNITDVL
+760 LNISDVL
-767 DVAKIAIGGDE
+767 QAIKIAIGGDSP
-778 ATDVL
+778 TDVL

-789 AIFVRLN
+789 AIFIRMK
-796 ETFRNQVEKLNDIL
+796 ERFRDQIDKLGSIL
-810 VAAPVGGR
+810 IAAPMAGSV
-818 IPLGQL
+818 PLGQL
-824 ATFRLSTGDSVV
+824 ASFTLSSGDSVI
-836 SRENSLRRVVVMCN
+836 SREDSLRRVVVMCN
-850 VKGRDIGSF
+850 VAGRDIGSF
-859 VHEAQAIV
+859 VHDAQAAV
-867 ARDVQTPPGYFI
+867 ASRVNMEPGYFI

-905 VFVLIYAC
+905 VFVLIFAC

-953 IAVFGIAVQN
+953 IAVFGVAVQN

-975 NLGMDLHDAV
+975 DQGMELHEAV
-985 ITGASVRLRAELLS
+985 VTGATVRLRAELLS

-1006 LIPFIIS
+1006 LIPFIVS

-1048 VERRAARRAESA
+1048 VERRAARLAA
-1060 TE
+1060 D

>member
-1 MTKSLSKETTC
+1 
-12 CFNRASPSNK
+12 
-22 DGFELSSDCGPAMT
+22 MT
-36 DNFIAFF
+36 DNVIAFF

-64 LARLNVDAF
+64 LRRLNVDAF
-73 PDVTPVQVEIDTDAQ
+73 PDVTPVQVEIDTDSQ

-100 FPIENVM
+100 FPIENEM
-107 NGLSGVVRV
+107 NGISGVTRV
-116 LSISKFGLSVV
+116 ESISKFGLSVV
-127 TVYFRDD
+127 TVYFSDD
-134 IDIYFAR
+134 TDIYFAR
-141 QQVFEQLSLAKDR
+141 QQVFERLSSAKDH

-176 EIVGR
+176 QIVGR
-181 GKSNQELRTIQ
+181 GKSNQELRTLQ
-192 DWIVKL
+192 DWVVKL
-198 QLRTVSGVAD
+198 QLRTVPGVAD
-208 VLSFGGE
+208 VLDFGGD

-234 LKQLFSTIQANNQNT
+234 LKSLFEAIQNNNQNT

-256 GDDQYIVRGLG
+256 GDEQYVVRGIG
-267 LVKDVEDIKNMVL
+267 LVKDIEDIKNIVL
-280 DSRSGTPIRVSD
+280 DSHGGTPIRVSD
-292 VARVEIGNEIR
+292 VANVEIGSELR
-303 QGAVTQDG
+303 QGAVTKDG
-311 RGEVVTGIVLKRI
+311 QGEVVTGIVLKRI

-337 KVAEINKALPEGVS
+337 KVAEINKALPEGVT
-351 IVDYYDQSE
+351 IVDFYDQAE

-419 NLTSLGGLAI
+419 NLMSLGGLAI

-449 EEHSEHSTREAILV
+449 EEHREHSIREAILV

-501 YAVTFSMIGSMLM
+501 YAVTFSMIGSMVM

-519 PMLCALWLRLKK
+519 PMLCALWLRLKR
-531 GEVRTN
+531 GEVRQN
-537 PIIGFFKAIY
+537 RIIGFFKGIY
-547 VPVLKWT
+547 VPVLKWAIRHRNIALT
-554 IDHRYVTLLVAAALI
+554 IALALLVWSAAD
-569 AWSVAEGFILGS
+569 FYILGS

-597 MPASISLSRAIE
+597 MPASISLPRAMD
-609 VSSQIEKSLREFPE
+609 VSAQIEKKLLQFPE

-628 AKIGRAELGGDPES
+628 AKIGRADLGGDPES
-642 VSNDELY
+642 VSNDEIY
-649 VRLKRKGE
+649 VRLKPKAQ
-657 WTTATTK
+657 WTTAKTK

-669 AMRQRV
+669 AMRRRV
-675 EGFPGVRF
+675 EGFPGVEF

-705 VKVFGEDQDTLRK
+705 VKIFGEDQEMLHQVG
-718 LAEGI
+718 EQI
-723 RDAISRVG
+723 RDAMSHVR
-731 GVEDLAVEQSAGEEH
+731 GVEDLAVEQVAGEEH
-746 LEIVLDR
+746 LEIELDR
-753 DKLARYG
+753 DKIARYG
-760 LNITDVL
+760 LNIADVL
-767 DVAKIAIGGDE
+767 EVTKIAIGGDE

-789 AIFVRLN
+789 AIFVRLK
-796 ETFRNQVEKLNDIL
+796 EDYRNQVEKLGDIL
-810 VAAPVGGR
+810 IAAPVGGR

-824 ATFRLSTGDSVV
+824 ATFRLSSGDSVV
-836 SRENSLRRVVVMCN
+836 SRENSLRRVVVKCN
-850 VKGRDIGSF
+850 VKGRDIGGF
-859 VHEAQAIV
+859 VHDAQALV
-867 ARDVQTPPGYFI
+867 AAQVKLPPGYFI
-879 TWGGQFENEQQ
+879 TWGGQFENAQQ
-890 AVRRLLIAIPISLLL
+890 AVRRLLIAIPIALLL

-913 FNSLR
+913 FSSLR

-927 PIALVGSTTFLLISG
+927 PIAMVGSTAFLLVSG

-948 AIVGF
+948 ALVGF

-975 NLGMDLHDAV
+975 NGGMELHDAV

-1006 LIPFIIS
+1006 LIPFIVS

-1048 VERRAARRAESA
+1048 VERRAARRAEA
-1060 TE
+1060 TLA

>member
-1 MTKSLSKETTC
+1 
-12 CFNRASPSNK
+12 
-22 DGFELSSDCGPAMT
+22 MT

-49 VAVVSMLIVASGILA
+49 VAVVSMLIVAGGILA
-64 LARLNVDAF
+64 LRRLNVDAF
-73 PDVTPVQVEIDTDAQ
+73 PDVTPVQVEIDTEAE
-88 GLAPQEVEQLIT
+88 GLAPEEVERQIT
-100 FPIENVM
+100 FPVENEM
-107 NGLSGVVRV
+107 NGISGVTRV
-116 LSISKFGLSVV
+116 ESESKFGLSVV
-127 TVYFRDD
+127 TVYFSDD
-134 IDIYFAR
+134 TDIYFAR
-141 QQVFEQLSLAKDR
+141 EQVFQRLADAKEN
-154 IPAGFEPTMGPITT
+154 IPSGFEPTMGPITT

-176 EIVGR
+176 QIVGH
-181 GKSNQELRTIQ
+181 GQSNQELRTIQ

-198 QLRTVSGVAD
+198 QLRTVPGVAD
-208 VLSFGGE
+208 VLSFGGD

-226 ALVNYNIP
+226 ALVNYNIT
-234 LKQLFSTIQANNQNT
+234 LKSLFDAIQANNQNT

-256 GDDQYIVRGLG
+256 GDEQYVVRGLG
-267 LVKDVEDIKNMVL
+267 LVKDIDDIKNIVL
-280 DSRSGTPIRVSD
+280 DSRGGTPIRVSD

-303 QGAVTQDG
+303 QGAVTKDG
-311 RGEVVTGIVLKRI
+311 QGEVVTGIVLKRI
-324 NENTKQVIERIKE
+324 NENTKQVIDRIKE
-337 KVAEINKALPEGVS
+337 KVAEINKALPPGVQ
-351 IVDYYDQSE
+351 IVDFYDQAE

-373 IEGEALVLV
+373 IEGELLVLV
-382 ILVLLLGDFRSS
+382 ILVLLLGNFRSS
-394 LITAAAIPFCML
+394 FITAAAIPFCML
-406 VAFILMWYSGLSA
+406 VAFILMWYAGQSA
-419 NLTSLGGLAI
+419 NLMSLGGLAI

-449 EEHSEHSTREAILV
+449 EEHREHSTRDAILA

-468 GRPMFFAILIII
+468 GRPIFFAILIII

-488 LQGIEGKLFKPLA
+488 LQAIEGKLFKPLA

-531 GEVRTN
+531 GIVREN
-537 PIIGFFKAIY
+537 LIIRFVKGIY
-547 VPVLKWT
+547 VPILKWAIAHKVLTLT
-554 IDHRYVTLLVAAALI
+554 IAGLLLV
-569 AWSVAEGFILGS
+569 WSVADVFILGS

-597 MPASISLSRAIE
+597 MPASISLTRAID
-609 VSSQIEKSLREFPE
+609 VSTQIEKTLRGFPE

-642 VSNDELY
+642 VSNDEIY
-649 VRLKRKGE
+649 VRLKPKSQ
-657 WTTATTK
+657 WTTAKTK
-664 DELVD
+664 DDLVD
-669 AMRQRV
+669 AMRSRV
-675 EGFPGVRF
+675 EGRCPSSDRSSCTPPFPGVKF
-683 NFSQVIQTRNDELIS
+683 NFSQVIETRNDELIS

-705 VKVFGEDQDTLRK
+705 VKIFGEDQDTLRK
-718 LAEGI
+718 LGDQI
-723 RDAISRVG
+723 RAAMSHVR

-746 LEIVLDR
+746 LEIDVDR
-753 DKLARYG
+753 DQIARYG
-760 LNITDVL
+760 LNISDVL
-767 DVAKIAIGGDE
+767 EVAKIAIGGDS

-796 ETFRNQVEKLNDIL
+796 QDYRDQVDKLGNIL
-810 VAAPVGGR
+810 IAAPIGGKV
-818 IPLGQL
+818 PLAQL
-824 ATFRLSTGDSVV
+824 ASFKLSTGDSLVT
-836 SRENSLRRVVVMCN
+836 RENSLRRVVVMCN
-850 VKGRDIGSF
+850 VKGRDIGGF
-859 VHEAQAIV
+859 VGDAQQAV
-867 ARDVQTPPGYFI
+867 ALQVKMPPGYFV
-879 TWGGQFENEQQ
+879 TWGGQFENAQQ
-890 AVRRLLIAIPISLLL
+890 ATRRLLIAIPIALLL
-905 VFVLIYAC
+905 VFVLIYSC
-913 FNSLR
+913 FSSLR

-953 IAVFGIAVQN
+953 IAVFGVAVQN

-975 NLGMDLHDAV
+975 DQGYDLHEAV
-985 ITGASVRLRAELLS
+985 IKGASVRLRPELLS

-1048 VERRAARRAESA
+1048 VERGAARRAARDVEA
-1060 TE
+1060 

>member
-1 MTKSLSKETTC
+1 
-12 CFNRASPSNK
+12 
-22 DGFELSSDCGPAMT
+22 MT

-49 VAVVSMLIVASGILA
+49 VAVVSMLIVAGGILA
-64 LARLNVDAF
+64 LRRLNVDAF
-73 PDVTPVQVEIDTDAQ
+73 PDVTPVQVEIDTDAE
-88 GLAPQEVEQLIT
+88 GLAPEEVERQIT
-100 FPIENVM
+100 FPIENDM
-107 NGLSGVVRV
+107 NGIAGVTRV
-116 LSISKFGLSVV
+116 ESTSKFGLSVV
-127 TVYFRDD
+127 TVYFTDD
-134 IDIYFAR
+134 TDIYFAR
-141 QQVFEQLSLAKDR
+141 QQVFERLADAKAS

-176 EIVGR
+176 QIVGH
-181 GKSNQELRTIQ
+181 GQSNQELRTIQ

-198 QLRTVSGVAD
+198 QLRTVPGVAD
-208 VLSFGGE
+208 VLDFGGD

-234 LKQLFSTIQANNQNT
+234 LKSLFEAIQNNNQNT

-256 GDDQYIVRGLG
+256 GDEQYVVRGIG
-267 LVKDVEDIKNMVL
+267 LVKDIEDIKNIVL
-280 DSRSGTPIRVSD
+280 DSRGGTPIRVSD
-292 VARVEIGNEIR
+292 VARVEIGSELR
-303 QGAVTQDG
+303 QGAVTKDG
-311 RGEVVTGIVLKRI
+311 KGEVVTGIVLKRI

-337 KVAEINKALPEGVS
+337 KVVEINKALPAGVQ
-351 IVDYYDQSE
+351 IVDFYDQAE

-373 IEGEALVLV
+373 IEGEVLVLV

-394 LITAAAIPFCML
+394 FITAAAIPFCML
-406 VAFILMWYSGLSA
+406 VAFILMWYANLSA
-419 NLTSLGGLAI
+419 NLMSLGGLAI

-449 EEHSEHSTREAILV
+449 EEHREHSTREAILA

-501 YAVTFSMIGSMLM
+501 YAVTFSMIGSMVM

-519 PMLCALWLRLKK
+519 PMLCALWLRLKR
-531 GEVRTN
+531 GEVRQN
-537 PIIGFFKAIY
+537 RIIGFFKGIY
-547 VPVLKWT
+547 VPVLKWA
-554 IDHRYVTLLVAAALI
+554 IRHRNIALAIALLLLLWSAAD
-569 AWSVAEGFILGS
+569 FYILGS

-597 MPASISLSRAIE
+597 MPASISLTRAMD
-609 VSSQIEKSLREFPE
+609 VSTQIEKKLLEFPE

-628 AKIGRAELGGDPES
+628 AKIGRADLGGDPES

-649 VRLKRKGE
+649 VRLKPKAQ
-657 WTTATTK
+657 WTTAKTK

-669 AMRQRV
+669 AMRRRV
-675 EGFPGVRF
+675 EGFPGVEF

-698 GINAQIA
+698 GINAQIG
-705 VKVFGEDQDTLRK
+705 VKIFGEDQDTLHQVG
-718 LAEGI
+718 EQI
-723 RDAISRVG
+723 RDAMAHVR
-731 GVEDLAVEQSAGEEH
+731 GVEDLAVEQVAGEQH
-746 LEIVLDR
+746 LEIQLDR
-753 DKLARYG
+753 AQIARYG
-760 LNITDVL
+760 LNIADVL
-767 DVAKIAIGGDE
+767 EVVKIAIGGDSP
-778 ATDVL
+778 TDVL

-789 AIFVRLN
+789 AIFVRLKEN
-796 ETFRNQVEKLNDIL
+796 YRNQVDKLNDIL
-810 VAAPVGGR
+810 IAAPVGGR

-824 ATFRLSTGDSVV
+824 ATLKLSSGDSVID
-836 SRENSLRRVVVMCN
+836 REKSLRRVVVKCN
-850 VKGRDIGSF
+850 VKGRDIGGF
-859 VHEAQAIV
+859 VHDAQAQV
-867 ARDVQTPPGYFI
+867 AAQVKLPPGYFI
-879 TWGGQFENEQQ
+879 TWGGQFENAQQ
-890 AVRRLLIAIPISLLL
+890 ATRRLLIAIPIALLL
-905 VFVLIYAC
+905 VFVLIYTC
-913 FNSLR
+913 FSSLR

-927 PIALVGSTTFLLISG
+927 PIAMVGSTAFLLISG

-948 AIVGF
+948 ALVGF

-975 NLGMDLHDAV
+975 NGGMELHEAV

-1048 VERRAARRAESA
+1048 VERGAERRAAKAAKAIEA
-1060 TE
+1060 

>member
-1 MTKSLSKETTC
+1 
-12 CFNRASPSNK
+12 
-22 DGFELSSDCGPAMT
+22 MT

-49 VAVVSMLIVASGILA
+49 VAVVSMLIMAGGILA
-64 LARLNVDAF
+64 LSRLNVDAF
-73 PDVTPVQVEIDTDAQ
+73 PDVTPVQVEIDTEGQ

-107 NGLSGVVRV
+107 NGIPGVVRV
-116 LSISKFGLSVV
+116 QSISKFGLSVV

-134 IDIYFAR
+134 VDVYFAR
-141 QQVFEQLSLAKDR
+141 QQVFERLSLAKDR
-154 IPAGFEPTMGPITT
+154 IPAGFEPGMGPITT
-168 GTGQIYLY
+168 GTGQVYLY
-176 EIVGR
+176 QIVGK
-181 GKSNQELRTIQ
+181 GKSIQELRTIQ

-198 QLRTVSGVAD
+198 QLRTVPGVAD
-208 VLSFGGE
+208 VLSFGGD
-215 VKQYQVIVDQQ
+215 VKQYHVTVDQQ

-234 LKQLFSTIQANNQNT
+234 LKTLFEAIQNNNQNA

-256 GDDQYIVRGLG
+256 GDEQYVVRGLG
-267 LVKDVEDIKNMVL
+267 LVKDIEDIKNIVL
-280 DSRSGTPIRVSD
+280 DSRNGTPIRVSD
-292 VARVEIGNEIR
+292 VAQVEVGNELR
-303 QGAVTQDG
+303 QGAVTKDG
-311 RGEVVTGIVLKRI
+311 QGEVVTGIVLKRI
-324 NENTKQVIERIKE
+324 NENTKQVIERIKD
-337 KVAEINKALPEGVS
+337 KVSQINKALPEGVS

-360 LVDNSIHTVVESL
+360 LVDNSIHTVVKSL
-373 IEGEALVLV
+373 IEGEVLVLL
-382 ILVLLLGDFRSS
+382 ILFLLLGDFRGS

-449 EEHSEHSTREAILV
+449 EEHREHSMREAILV

-468 GRPMFFAILIII
+468 GRPMFFAILIVI

-488 LQGIEGKLFKPLA
+488 LQGVEGKLFKPLA

-514 ALCIA
+514 ALCVA
-519 PMLCALWLRLKK
+519 PMLCALWLKLKK

-537 PIIGFFKAIY
+537 PIISFFKGIY

-554 IDHRYVTLLVAAALI
+554 IAHRYLTLVFAGLLLTWSI
-569 AWSVAEGFILGS
+569 ADVFILGS

-597 MPASISLSRAIE
+597 MPASISLPRAIE
-609 VSSQIEKSLREFPE
+609 VSTQIEKSLSEFPE

-642 VSNDELY
+642 VSNDEMY
-649 VRLKRKGE
+649 VRLKPKDQ
-657 WTTATTK
+657 WTTAKTK

-669 AMRQRV
+669 AMRHRV
-675 EGFPGVRF
+675 EGFPGVEF
-683 NFSQVIQTRNDELIS
+683 NFSQVIQTRNDELLS

-705 VKVFGEDQDTLRK
+705 VKVFGEDQDTLMRV
-718 LAEGI
+718 ADGI
-723 RDAISRVG
+723 REAMSHVR
-731 GVEDLAVEQSAGEEH
+731 GVKDLAVEQVEGEEH
-746 LEIVLDR
+746 LEISLDR

-760 LNITDVL
+760 LNIADVL
-767 DVAKIAIGGDE
+767 EVAKIAIGGDE

-783 EGQRRF
+783 EGQRHF
-789 AIFVRLN
+789 AIFVRLKQDY
-796 ETFRNQVEKLNDIL
+796 RNQVQKLNDIL
-810 VAAPVGGR
+810 ISAPVGGSL
-818 IPLGQL
+818 PLGQL
-824 ATFRLSTGDSVV
+824 GTFKLSSGDAVV
-836 SRENSLRRVVVMCN
+836 SREDALRRVVVKCN
-850 VKGRDIGSF
+850 VTGRDIGGF
-859 VHEAQAIV
+859 VHEAQAAV
-867 ARDVQTPPGYFI
+867 ANRVKTPPGYFI
-879 TWGGQFENEQQ
+879 TWGGQFENAQQ
-890 AVRRLLIAIPISLLL
+890 ATKRLLIAIPISLLL

-913 FNSLR
+913 FSSLR

-975 NLGMDLHDAV
+975 AKGVELQEAV

-1034 RPIKIVILPMVYEW
+1034 RPIKIVMLPMVYEW
-1048 VERRAARRAESA
+1048 VERRAARRAAQLVS
-1060 TE
+1060 

>member
-1 MTKSLSKETTC
+1 
-12 CFNRASPSNK
+12 
-22 DGFELSSDCGPAMT
+22 MT

-49 VAVVSMLIVASGILA
+49 VAVVSLLIVAGGILA
-64 LARLNVDAF
+64 FEKLNVDAF
-73 PDVTPVQVEIDTDAQ
+73 PDVTPVQVEIDTDAE

-116 LSISKFGLSVV
+116 QSISKFGLSVV
-127 TVYFRDD
+127 VVYFRDD

-154 IPAGFEPTMGPITT
+154 VPAGFQPTMGPITT

-208 VLSFGGE
+208 VLSFGGD

-234 LKQLFSTIQANNQNT
+234 LKSLFSTIQANNQNA

-267 LVKDVEDIKNMVL
+267 LVKDVADIKNIVL

-292 VARVEIGNEIR
+292 VAKVEIGNEIR

-311 RGEVVTGIVLKRI
+311 NGEVVTGIVLKRI

-373 IEGEALVLV
+373 IEGEGLVLL

-394 LITAAAIPFCML
+394 FITAAAIPFCML

-419 NLTSLGGLAI
+419 NLMSLGGLAI

-449 EEHSEHSTREAILV
+449 EEHREHSTREAILV

-537 PIIGFFKAIY
+537 PIIGFMKDIY
-547 VPVLKWT
+547 VPILKWAIAHHYIAIT
-554 IDHRYVTLLVAAALI
+554 IAAALI
-569 AWSVAEGFILGS
+569 LLSVVDVFILGS

-609 VSSQIEKSLREFPE
+609 VSTQIEKTLREFPE

-649 VRLKRKGE
+649 VRLKPKGR
-657 WTTATTK
+657 WTTASTK

-669 AMRQRV
+669 AMRRRV
-675 EGFPGVRF
+675 EGFPGVKF

-705 VKVFGEDQDTLRK
+705 VKVFGEDQDTLHR
-718 LAEGI
+718 LADEI
-723 RDAISRVG
+723 RGAISRVS
-731 GVEDLAVEQSAGEEH
+731 GVEDLAVEQVAGEEH
-746 LEIVLDR
+746 LEIALDR

-760 LNITDVL
+760 LNIADVL
-767 DVAKIAIGGDE
+767 DVTKIAIGGDSP
-778 ATDVL
+778 TDVL
-783 EGQRRF
+783 QGQRRF

-796 ETFRNQVEKLNDIL
+796 ERFRNQVDKLNDIL

-859 VHEAQAIV
+859 VHDAQAFV
-867 ARDVQTPPGYFI
+867 ASDVQTPPGYFI

-905 VFVLIYAC
+905 VFILIYSC

-953 IAVFGIAVQN
+953 IAVFGVAVQN

-975 NLGMDLHDAV
+975 DGGMGLHDAV
-985 ITGASVRLRAELLS
+985 VTGASVRLRAELLS

-1048 VERRAARRAESA
+1048 VERRAARRAEA
-1060 TE
+1060 TTE

>member
-1 MTKSLSKETTC
+1 
-12 CFNRASPSNK
+12 
-22 DGFELSSDCGPAMT
+22 MT

-49 VAVVSMLIVASGILA
+49 VAVVSMLITAGGILA

-73 PDVTPVQVEIDTDAQ
+73 PDVTPVQVEIDTDSQ

-100 FPIENVM
+100 FPIENEM
-107 NGLSGVVRV
+107 NGLAGVARV
-116 LSISKFGLSVV
+116 QSISKFGLSVV
-127 TVYFRDD
+127 TVYFSDD
-134 IDIYFAR
+134 TDIYFAR
-141 QQVFEQLSLAKDR
+141 QQVFERLTSAKEH
-154 IPAGFEPTMGPITT
+154 IPSGFEPEMGPITT

-176 EIVGR
+176 QIVGR
-181 GKSNQELRTIQ
+181 GKSNQELRTLQ
-192 DWIVKL
+192 DWVIKL
-198 QLRTVSGVAD
+198 QLRTVPGVAD
-208 VLSFGGE
+208 VLSFGGD
-215 VKQYQVIVDQQ
+215 VKQYQVIADQQ

-234 LKQLFSTIQANNQNT
+234 LKSLFEAVKANNQNT

-256 GDDQYIVRGLG
+256 GDEQYVVRGLG
-267 LVKDVEDIKNMVL
+267 LVKDVEDIKNIVL
-280 DSRSGTPIRVSD
+280 DSRKGTPIRVSD
-292 VARVEIGNEIR
+292 VAKVEIGSEIR
-303 QGAVTQDG
+303 QGAVTKDG
-311 RGEVVTGIVLKRI
+311 QGEVVTGIVLKRI
-324 NENTKQVIERIKE
+324 NENTKKVIERIKE
-337 KVAEINKALPEGVS
+337 KVVEINKALPEGVS
-351 IVDYYDQSE
+351 IVDFYDQAE

-373 IEGEALVLV
+373 IEGEILVLL
-382 ILVLLLGDFRSS
+382 ILLLLLGDFRSS
-394 LITAAAIPFCML
+394 IITAAAIPFCML

-449 EEHSEHSTREAILV
+449 EEQREHSIRDAILV

-468 GRPMFFAILIII
+468 GRPMFFAILIVI

-519 PMLCALWLRLKK
+519 PMLCAMWLRLKK
-531 GEVRTN
+531 GEPRTN
-537 PIIGFFKAIY
+537 PIIGFLKKIY
-547 VPVLKWT
+547 VSVLKWA
-554 IDHRYVTLLVAAALI
+554 IAHRYIAITIAALLLV
-569 AWSVAEGFILGS
+569 WSVADVFILGS

-587 DEGNMLVRAT
+587 DEGNILVRAT
-597 MPASISLSRAIE
+597 MPASISLTRAIE
-609 VSSQIEKSLREFPE
+609 VSTQIEKSLREFPE

-642 VSNDELY
+642 VSNDEMY
-649 VRLKRKGE
+649 VRLKPKKQ
-657 WTTATTK
+657 WTTAKTK

-669 AMRQRV
+669 AMRRRV
-675 EGFPGVRF
+675 EGYPGVRF

-705 VKVFGEDQDTLRK
+705 VKVFGENQDSLRK
-718 LAEGI
+718 LSEEI
-723 RDAISRVG
+723 REAMSHVG
-731 GVEDLAVEQSAGEEH
+731 GVEDLAVEQVAGEEH
-746 LEIVLDR
+746 LEIDLDR
-753 DKLARYG
+753 NQIARYG
-760 LNITDVL
+760 LNIADVL
-767 DVAKIAIGGDE
+767 EIAKIGIGGDE

-789 AIFVRLN
+789 AIFVRLK
-796 ETFRNQVEKLNDIL
+796 EDFRNQIEKLNNIL
-810 VAAPVGGR
+810 IAAPVGGR

-824 ATFRLSTGDSVV
+824 AAFRLSSGDSIV
-836 SRENSLRRVVVMCN
+836 SREDSLRRIVVMCN

-859 VHEAQAIV
+859 VHDAQAAV
-867 ARDVQTPPGYFI
+867 AARVKTPPGYFI
-879 TWGGQFENEQQ
+879 KWGGQFENEQQ

-913 FNSLR
+913 FSSLR

-927 PIALVGSTTFLLISG
+927 PIAMVGSTMFLLISG

-975 NLGMDLHDAV
+975 DGGMELHEAV

-1048 VERRAARRAESA
+1048 VERRAARRAAAAEA
-1060 TE
+1060 